1 MRPRQYVF
9 ALVDGGGNV
18 PPELHAVRR
27 LIERGHAVTVL
38 ADDSVAPEVT
48 STGAEFRRW
57 VRAPNRSSRLPEH
70 DPIRDWECKYP
81 WQLVNRLVDK
91 LLVGAAAAYASD
103 VTKAITR
110 CQPSLVVCSM
120 FCLGG
125 MLAAEAAHIPF
136 VVLFPNVYPLP
147 APGLP
152 PFGMGLRPA
161 RGRLG
166 RWRDETLN
174 RIIERQWDRKGLMD
188 LNTLRRTY
196 GLAPLEHVFDQ
207 VRGAYRQLVMTSPAL
222 DFPAEL
228 PAGVRY
234 VGPVLE
240 DPVWSWGSSWTLPSD
255 GNPLVLVAMSST
267 FQDQTGSLRRVI
279 AALSALP
286 VQGIVT
292 TGPAIDASALNA
304 APNVTVLAHAPH
316 REVLQHA
323 AAVVTHGGHGTVVKA
338 LAAGVPMVLLP
349 HGRDQGDTAVR
360 VTARGAGIALKRTA
374 DADTIAAAIRNVLQQ
389 PTYRAAAQQ
398 LGTEIRR
405 DAAGATLLRELEDI
419 PSKPEHWSAVE
430 ARSAS

>member
-1 MRPRQYVF
+1 MRPRQYLF

-27 LIERGHAVTVL
+27 LIEGGHAVTVL

-48 STGAEFRRW
+48 STGAELGRW
-57 VRAPNRSSRLPEH
+57 LRAPNRTNRRPEH

-81 WQLVNRLVDK
+81 WQLVDRLVDT

-103 VTKAITR
+103 VTEAITR
-110 CQPSLVVCSM
+110 CRPSLVVSSM

-125 MLAAEAAHIPF
+125 MLAAEAARIPF

-147 APGLP
+147 ARGLP

-166 RWRDETLN
+166 QWRDETLN
-174 RIIERQWDRKGLMD
+174 RIIERQWDRKGLTD
-188 LNTLRRTY
+188 LNTLRRSY
-196 GLAPLEHVFDQ
+196 GLALLEHVFDQ
-207 VRGAYRQLVMTSPAL
+207 VRGAHRQLVMTSPAL
-222 DFPAEL
+222 DFSAVL
-228 PAGVRY
+228 PAGARY

-240 DPVWSWGSSWTLPSD
+240 DPVWSRGSSWTLPSD

-267 FQDQTGSLRRVI
+267 FQDQIGPLQRVI

-286 VQGIVT
+286 VHGIVT

-360 VTARGAGIALKRTA
+360 VTERGAGIALKRTA
-374 DADTIAAAIRNVLQQ
+374 DADTIAAAIRNVLHQ

-398 LGTEIRR
+398 LGQSVRS

-419 PSKPEHWSAVE
+419 PSKPEHWSAVD
-430 ARSAS
+430 ARSGS